1 MFNYDLLFTE
11 LKKKGFKQ
19 NVIATNIS
27 IDQNTLSKKILNK
40 TTQELTGTQITI
52 ICEMLQSPI
61 DRFKGGT
68 EWLVWRAN

>member
-40 TTQELTGTQITI
+40 TTQELTGTQIAI

-61 DRFKGGT
+61 DMFKGGK
-68 EWLVWRAN
+68 ND

>member
-40 TTQELTGTQITI
+40 TTQELTGTQIAI

-61 DRFKGGT
+61 DMFK
-68 EWLVWRAN
+68 RR